1 MALLVSRPYGG
12 SLQTLVDD
20 STNVYTEKLYLVINS
35 IVTNK
40 VDASLS
46 ITNLNATLTGFVVSG
61 DKSDNFVEGVVFTI
75 TGSTGN
81 DGVYT
86 VVSSTYDDTNT
97 IITVDSIVSDVAD
110 GQINFIQYNTTVSY
124 KIYKSQTVS
133 ARFSSSIVK
142 PKFLVTHKT
151 VVENVEFP
159 DFEIS
164 LEDAMAINEEYKLDD
179 EIELAFDEQVYFS
192 IPLSTT
198 LQNMEGSSVSEMY
211 ENTTFLAAL
220 ASYKLTTE
228 SA

>member
-20 STNVYTEKLYLVINS
+20 STNAYTEKLYLVINS

-40 VDASLS
+40 VDVSLS
-46 ITNLNATLTGFVVSG
+46 IINLNATLTGFVVTG
-61 DKSDNFVEGVVFTI
+61 DKSANFVAGVIFTI

-81 DGVYT
+81 DNVYE
-86 VVSSTYDDTNT
+86 VVSSTFDGTNT
-97 IITVDSIVSDVAD
+97 IISVASIVSDVAD
-110 GQINFIQYNTTVSY
+110 GQINFAQYNTTVSY
-124 KIYKSQTVS
+124 KMYKSQTVA
-133 ARFSSSIVK
+133 ARFSSSMAK

-164 LEDAMAINEEYKLDD
+164 LVDAQAINDSYEIDD
-179 EIELAFDEQVYFS
+179 VIELAFDEQVYFS

-198 LQNMEGSSVSEMY
+198 LQNMEGSSVSDMY
-211 ENTTFLAAL
+211 ENTDFLAAL
-220 ASYKLTTE
+220 ASYQLTTE
-228 SA
+228 AA